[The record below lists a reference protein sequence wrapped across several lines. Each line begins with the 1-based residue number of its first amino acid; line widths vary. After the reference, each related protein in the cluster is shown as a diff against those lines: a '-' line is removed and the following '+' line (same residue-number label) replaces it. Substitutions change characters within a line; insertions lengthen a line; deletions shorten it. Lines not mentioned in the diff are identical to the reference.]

1 MGLLW
6 EVFFFL
12 SLFLFFFLTDL
23 VLGEEFS
30 QDLGDP
36 GVSAGQWQNKGQK
49 DNE

>member
-23 VLGEEFS
+23 VLGEEFG
-30 QDLGDP
+30 QDLGNP
-36 GVSAGQWQNKGQK
+36 GVSAGQWQNRGQK